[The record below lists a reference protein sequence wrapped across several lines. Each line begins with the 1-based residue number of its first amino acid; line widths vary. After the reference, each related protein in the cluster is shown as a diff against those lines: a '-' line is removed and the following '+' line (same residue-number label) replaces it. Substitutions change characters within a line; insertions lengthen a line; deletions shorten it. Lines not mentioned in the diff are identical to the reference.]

1 MKKFVIL
8 ENKGKCYR
16 KDFNRVYIEGTVLDM
31 SVVFET
37 NDYSEAWAKYETM
50 RDTVYDYDNETWYMY
65 DLCKRA
71 EAKKELAYN
80 AMMKARRE
88 AC

>member
-8 ENKGKCYR
+8 ENKGRCYR
-16 KDFNRVYIEGTVLDM
+16 TGFNRVQIEGTILEM

-37 NDYSEAWAKYETM
+37 NDYAEAFAKYDTM

-65 DLCKRA
+65 DLRKRS
-71 EAKKELAYN
+71 EAKKDLAYHE
-80 AMMKARRE
+80 MMKARRE
-88 AC
+88 AF